1 MATVTGNRGKTY
13 PTKHIMTIKIFHY
26 PISKRLIMLIAG
38 DLLMVNGAVFLSAI
52 LRLGLGE
59 GWDYIR
65 NNPVSFV
72 LTGFVFILTFFF
84 TELYDTRK
92 DFKSVGNIMNITF
105 ASVIAFVITTFL
117 FYINWSLRIGRGVF
131 LLNGAFITFFIIGW
145 RIGYS
150 YLMDQPI
157 FKRNVLIVGGGW
169 AGKTILQE
177 IIMAKKTGLRVA
189 GFIDD
194 NPLKQKKTI
203 EGFPIFGDRYTL
215 ATVIRQNDISLI
227 VNAITHEKHADLIK
241 SLINC
246 SWNGIEIV
254 DMPTLYEQLT
264 GKIPF
269 KHINDMW
276 MLHVVI
282 SKPKLYGKLV
292 KPVIEI
298 FFALMLFVLLIPAM
312 VIISLLIKM
321 DSKGRVFYAQERI
334 GKDGKEFTII
344 KFRTMV
350 ENAELNT
357 GAVYTSDND
366 PRITKVGKF
375 LRKWRLDEIPQLLNV
390 IKGEMSLMGP
400 RPERYVF
407 IKEFEEKIPFY
418 TQRLA
423 VRPGLTGWA
432 QVKYPY
438 ASSIEQTEEKLQYD
452 LYYIKNMSFILDFV
466 VLLKTI
472 KVVLFGSGK

>member
-1 MATVTGNRGKTY
+1 
-13 PTKHIMTIKIFHY
+13 MTIKIFNY
-26 PISKRLIMLIAG
+26 PIAKRLIMLIMG
-38 DLLMVNGAVFLSAI
+38 DLLIVNGSLFLSAI
-52 LRLGLGE
+52 IRLGLSG
-59 GWDYIR
+59 GWEYIR
-65 NNPVSFV
+65 NNPASFV
-72 LTGFVFILTFFF
+72 LTGLVFISTFFF
-84 TELYDTRK
+84 TELYDIRK
-92 DFKSVGNIMNITF
+92 DFKSIGNIMTVTF
-105 ASVIAFVITTFL
+105 ASTSAVVITTFL
-117 FYINWSLRIGRGVF
+117 FYISWSLRIGRGVF
-131 LLNGAFITFFIIGW
+131 IINGLLITLFIIGW
-145 RIGYS
+145 RVLYS
-150 YLMDQPI
+150 YLLDQPI
-157 FKRNVLIVGGGW
+157 FKKNALIIGAGW

-177 IIMAKKTGLRVA
+177 INRSKKSGLRVA

-194 NPLKQKKTI
+194 DPLKQGKLVD
-203 EGFPIFGDRYTL
+203 GFPMFGDRYTL
-215 ATVIRQNDISLI
+215 NNVIHQNDIGLI
-227 VNAITHEKHADLIK
+227 INAITHEKHADLIK
-241 SLINC
+241 ALINC
-246 SWNGIEIV
+246 SWNGIDIV
-254 DMPTLYEQLT
+254 DMPTIYEQLT

-282 SKPKLYGKLV
+282 SKPKLYGKLA
-292 KPVIEI
+292 KPIIEV
-298 FFALMLFVLLIPAM
+298 FFALMLFVLLIPAV
-312 VIISLLIKM
+312 VIIAILVKM
-321 DSKGRVFYAQERI
+321 SSKGRVFYTQERI

-350 ENAELNT
+350 ENAESIT
-357 GAVYTSDND
+357 GAVYTADND
-366 PRITKVGKF
+366 PRITRVGRF

-390 IKGEMSLMGP
+390 IKGEMSLIGP

-452 LYYIKNMSFILDFV
+452 LYYIKNMSFILDVV

>member
-1 MATVTGNRGKTY
+1 
-13 PTKHIMTIKIFHY
+13 MTIKIFSY
-26 PISKRLIMLIAG
+26 PIAKRLILLVIG
-38 DLLMVNGAVFLSAI
+38 DLLIVNGSLFLSAI
-52 LRLGLGE
+52 IRLGLSG
-59 GWDYIR
+59 GWEYIR
-65 NNPVSFV
+65 NNPSSFV
-72 LTGFVFILTFFF
+72 LTGMVFIFTFFF

-92 DFKSVGNIMNITF
+92 DFKSIGNIMTVAF
-105 ASVIAFVITTFL
+105 ASTSACVLTTFL
-117 FYINWSLRIGRGVF
+117 FYISWSLRIGRGVF
-131 LLNGAFITFFIIGW
+131 IINGLLITLFIIGW
-145 RIGYS
+145 RVLYS
-150 YLMDQPI
+150 YLLDQPI
-157 FKRNVLIVGGGW
+157 FKKNVLILGAGW

-177 IIMAKKTGLRVA
+177 INKSKKSGLKVA

-194 NPLKQKKTI
+194 DPLKQGKRVD
-203 EGFPIFGDRYTL
+203 GFPVFGDRYT
-215 ATVIRQNDISLI
+215 VHKIIHQNDIGLI
-227 VNAITHEKHADLIK
+227 ISAITHEKHADLLKALIK
-241 SLINC
+241 C
-246 SWNGIEIV
+246 SWNGIDIV
-254 DMPTLYEQLT
+254 DMPTIYEQLT

-292 KPVIEI
+292 KPLLEV
-298 FFALMLFVLLIPAM
+298 FFSLMLFVLLIPAIAI
-312 VIISLLIKM
+312 VAAAVKM
-321 DSKGRVFYAQERI
+321 SSRGRVFYTQERI

-350 ENAELNT
+350 ENAESGT
-357 GAVYTSDND
+357 GAVYTADND
-366 PRITKVGKF
+366 PRITKIGRF

-390 IKGEMSLMGP
+390 IKGEMSLVGP

-452 LYYIKNMSFILDFV
+452 LYYIKNMSFLLDLV
-466 VLLKTI
+466 VLVKTV